1 MRVGG
6 FTQEGAGCLWA
17 SWEMPVSG
25 VSVLG
30 RGLFPHPTGMCPK
43 LDVPLGPACPDAT
56 G

>member
-25 VSVLG
+25 VSVPG
-30 RGLFPHPTGMCPK
+30 HGLFPHLIGMRPK
-43 LDVPLGPACPDAT
+43 LDVPLGPACPEAT
-56 G
+56 E